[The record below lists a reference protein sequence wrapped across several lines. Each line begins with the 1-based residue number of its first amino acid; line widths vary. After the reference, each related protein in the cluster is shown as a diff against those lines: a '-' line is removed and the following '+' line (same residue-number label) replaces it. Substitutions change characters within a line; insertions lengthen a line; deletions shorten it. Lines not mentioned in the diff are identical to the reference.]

1 MSKEEFLNTLGRR
14 LAQTLSQDQVAEHI
28 RYYDR
33 YIEEQ
38 KASGKTERQVLEE
51 LGDPLLIARTIM
63 DTSPEGDGG
72 QIYQN
77 PESFQESRREEEEN
91 RETAR
96 RMHTFSVDGR
106 VGCLIAAI
114 VFLLIAAFILWLV
127 GSVLSLILPVLIPVL
142 LVGYLLSLFYNR
154 RR

>member
-1 MSKEEFLNTLGRR
+1 MSKEEFLSTLGKR
-14 LAQTLSQDQVAEHI
+14 LAQTLPQDRVAENV

-38 KASGKTERQVLEE
+38 KASGKTEQQVLEE

-63 DTSPEGDGG
+63 DTSPEGDNG
-72 QIYQN
+72 QIYEE
-77 PESFQESRREEEEN
+77 PESYQRSYGEPEEN
-91 RETAR
+91 RRTPR
-96 RMHTFSVDGR
+96 GLHTIHVDGR

-114 VFLLIAAFILWLV
+114 VFVLIAALILWLV

-142 LVGYLLSLFYNR
+142 LVGYLLSLFHKR
-154 RR
+154 